1 MIDGTFMA
9 LVSTHDLVAQCC
21 EVPGMVVLVVAVTT
35 MVVVVVIGDNSGGGA
50 LIMAY

>member
-1 MIDGTFMA
+1 MIDGTFMKHV
-9 LVSTHDLVAQCC
+9 LTQDLVAQCC